1 MKENSED
8 LKARVWGLL
17 RTVQFTFV
25 LTIYN
30 ILLQDSLKLFLL
42 LLEKENLV
50 KLILVHSDSMGIID
64 AKLRVYQKYRG
75 YIEAYNIY
83 LQHVYE
89 EFDEIVQSIAY
100 KNVSYFEEFVG
111 AMIEAFSKESLEAVI
126 IEAIDMSLIEDNI
139 AKLCYEVSIEYKNDI
154 VGTVKTGSYNC
165 YSAFTVRAIKQI
177 LVKETL
183 KKTAKSLA
191 AAIRPG
197 IVHHIESVVQKTLV
211 QKLGDVVCDMS
222 GIGLVYNRMQFP
234 FTTTFR
240 FLLNILSAWIENI
253 VIFVIRIFHPVDI
266 NSKEWRG
273 KVAEEIYQKI
283 LERRQKILALALE
296 EILNICWQTTE
307 DLKDIQHRLKE
318 FKRKV
323 LPSDQKQSKYIFIL
337 LG

>member
-1 MKENSED
+1 MQDD
-8 LKARVWGLL
+8 LKR
-17 RTVQFTFV
+17 
-25 LTIYN
+25 
-30 ILLQDSLKLFLL
+30 LFLL
-42 LLEKENLV
+42 SEKENLV
-50 KLILVHSDSMGIID
+50 KMILVHSDSMGIID
-64 AKLRVYQKYRG
+64 AKLRVYQKYRD
-75 YIEAYNIY
+75 YIDANNIY
-83 LQHVYE
+83 LQHGYE

-100 KNVSYFEEFVG
+100 KNVSYFEGFVE

-139 AKLCYEVSIEYKNDI
+139 AKLCFEVSIEYKNDF

-183 KKTAKSLA
+183 KKTAKLLA

-211 QKLGDVVCDMS
+211 KNLRDVGYDMS
-222 GIGLVYNRMQFP
+222 GIGLVFYTGNRMEFP
-234 FTTTFR
+234 FITSFR
-240 FLLNILSAWIENI
+240 FLLTILSGWIQNI

-296 EILNICWQTTE
+296 EILNISWQTTE
-307 DLKDIQHRLKE
+307 DLKVIQHRLKE

>member
-1 MKENSED
+1 MQDD
-8 LKARVWGLL
+8 LKR
-17 RTVQFTFV
+17 
-25 LTIYN
+25 
-30 ILLQDSLKLFLL
+30 LFLL
-42 LLEKENLV
+42 SEKENLV
-50 KLILVHSDSMGIID
+50 KMILVHSDSMGIID
-64 AKLRVYQKYRG
+64 AKLRVYQKYRD
-75 YIEAYNIY
+75 YIDANNIY
-83 LQHVYE
+83 LQHGYE

-100 KNVSYFEEFVG
+100 TNVSYFEGFVE

-139 AKLCYEVSIEYKNDI
+139 AKLCFEVSIEYKNDF
-154 VGTVKTGSYNC
+154 VGTVNTGSYNC

-183 KKTAKSLA
+183 KKTAKLLA

-211 QKLGDVVCDMS
+211 KNLRDVGYDMS
-222 GIGLVYNRMQFP
+222 GIRLVLYTGNRMEFP
-234 FTTTFR
+234 FITSFR
-240 FLLNILSAWIENI
+240 FLLTILSGWIQNI

-307 DLKDIQHRLKE
+307 DLKVIQHRLKE